1 MTGASLLQLHIKL
14 HVLISTQRPVE
25 HQKEAAALLEELDHH
40 LSWLVLS
47 LVRVRE
53 REDKLLRGS
62 KKKKKKKKKR
72 QTSLEEKSKAGGPT
86 EVPTISSLLTNFSL
100 YIYGHMTN
108 IQV

>member
-1 MTGASLLQLHIKL
+1 M
-14 HVLISTQRPVE
+14 E

-53 REDKLLRGS
+53 REDKLLRSS
-62 KKKKKKKKKR
+62 KKKKKKKR
-72 QTSLEEKSKAGGPT
+72 RTTLEEKSDAGVPT
-86 EVPTISSLLTNFSL
+86 EVPTISSLLNSFSM
-100 YIYGHMTN
+100 YIYGHMTMAN

>member
-1 MTGASLLQLHIKL
+1 M
-14 HVLISTQRPVE
+14 E

-62 KKKKKKKKKR
+62 KKKKKKR
-72 QTSLEEKSKAGGPT
+72 RTSLEEKSDAGVPT
-86 EVPTISSLLTNFSL
+86 EVPTISSLLINFSM